1 MAEPTT
7 TSDPPGGAGDAEPAP
22 RTSGP
27 GRWLTSAV
35 ATVVGAAAVVHALR
49 MGVGSAAEPGPGLWP
64 LVAGL
69 LLAGSGAVSTL
80 IDARASDG
88 PAVGIGVRVLLG
100 IAALVAYILAFRSY
114 GLLLPTP
121 LFLLFWVRVVAGDGW
136 RVAIATAVLGTAGF
150 WLVFAAALQVPLP
163 IGPFGL

>member
-1 MAEPTT
+1 MAEPTAVPEA
-7 TSDPPGGAGDAEPAP
+7 SGDARPAA

-27 GRWLTSAV
+27 GRYLTSAV
-35 ATVVGAAAVVHALR
+35 ATVVGVAAVVHALG

-80 IDARASDG
+80 ADARAADG
-88 PAVGIGVRVLLG
+88 PVVGMSLRVLLG
-100 IAALVAYILAFRSY
+100 IAALAAYILAFRSY

-121 LFLLFWVRVVAGDGW
+121 LFLLFWVRVVAADGW
-136 RVAIATAVLGTAGF
+136 RPAIATAVIGTAGF
-150 WLVFAAALQVPLP
+150 WLVFAVLLQVPLP

>member
-1 MAEPTT
+1 MAETAAPGP
-7 TSDPPGGAGDAEPAP
+7 SGAPLPDPVA
-22 RTSGP
+22 RTSGR
-27 GRWLTSAV
+27 GRYLTSLV
-35 ATVVGAAAVVHALR
+35 ATVVGVSAVVGALQ
-49 MGVGSAAEPGPGLWP
+49 MGVGSAVEPGPGLWP

-69 LLAGSGAVSTL
+69 LLTGSGAVSTL
-80 IDARASDG
+80 VDVRAPDG

-100 IAALVAYILAFRSY
+100 IVGLAAYVLAFRSY

-136 RVAIATAVLGTAGF
+136 RVAVATAVLGTAGF
-150 WLVFAAALQVPLP
+150 WLVFAVLLQVPLP